1 MTHWSFSENHVLKE
15 MLSFSES
22 SVTKAMV
29 SRDHLFR
36 PIIGERLHG
45 HILTADGTDFTRS
58 LSS

>member
-1 MTHWSFSENHVLKE
+1 MTHWSFSESHVLKE
-15 MLSFSES
+15 MLSLSES

-36 PIIGERLHG
+36 PIIQRLHG
-45 HILTADGTDFTRS
+45 HILTADGTAFTRS